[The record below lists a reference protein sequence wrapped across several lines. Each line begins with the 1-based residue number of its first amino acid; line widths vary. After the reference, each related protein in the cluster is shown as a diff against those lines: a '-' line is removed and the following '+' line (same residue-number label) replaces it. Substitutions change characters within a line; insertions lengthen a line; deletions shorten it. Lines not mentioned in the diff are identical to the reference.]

1 MELWS
6 AWSGCTK
13 TCGGVVGLV
22 VVERWGECMEES
34 PVLVLLYTQR
44 ETCNSTPCPGTWGSL
59 LINHASF
66 MYTKALVLAQVPPAC
81 YYKYSLGQLIS

>member
-1 MELWS
+1 MECLEWLYKDLRRGS
-6 AWSGCTK
+6 RTRS
-13 TCGGVVGLV
+13 CGKVG
-22 VVERWGECMEES
+22 EMHGGEPCVG
-34 PVLVLLYTQR
+34 PATQR

-66 MYTKALVLAQVPPAC
+66 MYTKALALAQVPPAC